1 MSYNP
6 QAPRP
11 RPQALYD
18 VVILGVGG
26 MGSAAAYHLAK
37 RGLSV
42 VAIEQFEPGHDRG
55 SSHGLSRIIRLAYFE
70 HPSYVPLL
78 RRAFQLW
85 RDLEGASGQQ
95 LLHVT
100 GGIDTG
106 LPGSRVFEGSLES
119 CRLHNLPHEVLTGR
133 EVNELRPG
141 YNLPDEFRAVFQPD
155 AGFLEPE
162 RCIEAHVRLA
172 KGLGARVLT
181 GARVRSWHQRDD
193 LVSVQLD
200 GEEIHA
206 RQVVISAGAWTPKL
220 VPSLAPLLR
229 PERQVV
235 GWFGIEDASAFAPGN
250 FPVFVMTTP
259 DGHFY
264 GFPQHGVPG
273 FKIGK
278 YHHRS
283 EQVDPDAIRRD
294 TDATDEQVLRDC
306 IRFCFPGADGPLLRA
321 STCIFTNTP
330 DEHFIIDRLPE
341 NPQALVVSACSG
353 HGFKFCSVVG
363 EIVADLVSGGQTQ
376 HDLSLFRL
384 DRFA

>member
-1 MSYNP
+1 MP
-6 QAPRP
+6 HTP
-11 RPQALYD
+11 YD

-26 MGSAAAYHLAK
+26 MGSAAAYQVAK

-78 RRAFQLW
+78 HRAFALW
-85 RDLEGASGQQ
+85 RELEEESGER

-100 GGIDTG
+100 GAIDAG
-106 LPGSRVFEGSLES
+106 PPGSRVVEGSLES
-119 CRLHNLPHEVLTGR
+119 CRVHHLRHELLSGR
-133 EVNELRPG
+133 ELYQRFPG
-141 YNLPDEFRAVFQPD
+141 YSLPDEYRAVFQPD
-155 AGFLEPE
+155 GGFLEPE
-162 RCIEAHVRLA
+162 RCIQAHVRLA
-172 KGLGARVLT
+172 ERRGAMVRT
-181 GARVRSWHQRDD
+181 GVRVRDWKQDGTGVVVVLDHEVIRAWH
-193 LVSVQLD
+193 LV
-200 GEEIHA
+200 IC
-206 RQVVISAGAWTPKL
+206 AGAWTPKL
-220 VPSLAPLLR
+220 VPSLAPLLS

-235 GWFGIEDASAFAPGN
+235 GWFGVSEPAAFALGS

-264 GFPQHGVPG
+264 GFPEHGVAG

-283 EQVDPDAIRRD
+283 EPVDPDSMRRSS
-294 TDATDEQVLRDC
+294 DEIDEAVLRDC
-306 IRFCFPGADGPLLRA
+306 VSSCFPGANGPLLRA

-330 DEHFIIDRLPE
+330 DEHFIIDRLPGT
-341 NPQALVVSACSG
+341 PQALVVSACSG

-363 EIVADLVSGGQTQ
+363 EIVADLVQDGSTQ
-376 HDLSLFRL
+376 HDLSLFKL
-384 DRFA
+384 DRFARRGA